1 PALSDALSNLGNWKA
16 EEIESTFKSTAET
29 MEINPGHVMQLF
41 RVLLSGQPGGPVLFE
56 MTEFLGQK
64 EVVIRLREGV
74 EKLK

>member
-1 PALSDALSNLGNWKA
+1 
-16 EEIESTFKSTAET
+16 